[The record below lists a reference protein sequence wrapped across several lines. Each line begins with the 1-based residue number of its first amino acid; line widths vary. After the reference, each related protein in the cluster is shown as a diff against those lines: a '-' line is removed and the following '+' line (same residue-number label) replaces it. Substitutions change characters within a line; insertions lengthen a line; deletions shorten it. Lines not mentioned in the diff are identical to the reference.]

1 MLFAD
6 WLTQRCVVYFMMMSY
21 IPYHLENQLRNRL
34 IVEWVHLLLRTRLS
48 DGVILFSSSWLAKCL
63 IALSTIVAA
72 TIPSSNRFSAK
83 DKVVGLMVFSTRIL
97 YISWCCVITLSSPF
111 FLWLYNQNGSRFFY
125 TCTVPWP
132 SLYWPMFPSSRWRPF
147 NFVAPGKTRPLH
159 LEINK
164 LKITSPDKGKF
175 IY

>member
-1 MLFAD
+1 
-6 WLTQRCVVYFMMMSY
+6 MMSY

-111 FLWLYNQNGSRFFY
+111 FCGYIIRMEVDFFILVRSRGRHYIGQCFLLRVDGRSTLSHQERLGPGTWKSTNSKSHHQTKVNSY
-125 TCTVPWP
+125 TRKKRHP
-132 SLYWPMFPSSRWRPF
+132 SIHS
-147 NFVAPGKTRPLH
+147 
-159 LEINK
+159 
-164 LKITSPDKGKF
+164 
-175 IY
+175 